1 MHLEI
6 LSEQQKEMIPLI
18 SSFKREYYMVGG
30 TAIALLIGHRKSID
44 FDMFKSGNLR
54 KSDIFNKIYAS
65 GFKPVLGFQDFQ
77 QLHLIVN
84 GVKCTFFSF
93 PYPVKASVQINRFVK
108 MPDLLTLAAMKAF
121 ALGRRAKWKD
131 YVDLYF
137 ILNKYHSFDEICAK
151 AEGIFKD
158 EFSHKLFRMQ
168 LGFFGQM
175 DYSESVEYLIPNPP
189 SDEEIRQFLIQESIR
204 F

>member
-6 LSEQQKEMIPLI
+6 LSTEQLEMTHLLA
-18 SSFKREYYMVGG
+18 SFKREYYMVGG

-44 FDMFKSGNLR
+44 FDMFKLKSIR
-54 KSDIFNKIYAS
+54 KSDIFNKVYVA
-65 GFKPVLGFQDFQ
+65 GYKPILGFQDYQ
-77 QLHLIVN
+77 QLHILVN

-93 PYPVKASVQINRFVK
+93 PYPIVADLKVGDFAKI
-108 MPDLLTLAAMKAF
+108 PDLLTLGAMKAF

-137 ILNKYHSFDEICAK
+137 ILKDFHSFSEICSK
-151 AEGIFKD
+151 AEDIFKD
-158 EFSHKLFRMQ
+158 EFSQKLFRMQ
-168 LGFFGQM
+168 LGYFGKM
-175 DYSESVEYLIPNPP
+175 DYSETVEYLIPNPP
-189 SDEEIRQFLIQESIR
+189 SDEEIRNFLIEESIR